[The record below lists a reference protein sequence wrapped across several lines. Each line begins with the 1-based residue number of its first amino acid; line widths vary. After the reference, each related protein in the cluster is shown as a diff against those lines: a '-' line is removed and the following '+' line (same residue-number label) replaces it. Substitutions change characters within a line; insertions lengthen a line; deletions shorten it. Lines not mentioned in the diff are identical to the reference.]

1 MSIRKYKAEQIV
13 TLLRQGRGLGGASNT
28 DGGLLPKR
36 PDRAGALD
44 SDVVRSTPDGQCYAP
59 VCAGTKTTLPAERLG
74 HRPYKRLAVP
84 GGPRSMNH
92 RYEARR
98 VSTHAH
104 LMAPADA
111 RRGPCP
117 TQVMLQSRTAMVW
130 LILACGWLRLYAP
143 EY

>member
-13 TLLRQGRGLGGASNT
+13 TLLRQSRGLGGRVIRMVACSQSGPIEPGRSIQTLCGPLQMASAMLQFVQVPNN
-28 DGGLLPKR
+28 PSR
-36 PDRAGALD
+36 
-44 SDVVRSTPDGQCYAP
+44 
-59 VCAGTKTTLPAERLG
+59 ERLG
-74 HRPYKRLAVP
+74 HRPTKDSPSR
-84 GGPRSMNH
+84 RSSFDESSL
-92 RYEARR
+92 RARR

-111 RRGPCP
+111 RRAVPD
-117 TQVMLQSRTAMVW
+117 TSYAQSRTAMVW